1 MRRIQTY
8 PDRGA
13 KVCLPRGDTK
23 REGST
28 INRRGVAV
36 ITVGCVNDV
45 FFRQIDLYIPLQT
58 ALGKLI

>member
-36 ITVGCVNDV
+36 ITEGVRERRVLSSDRFIYPIANRFG
-45 FFRQIDLYIPLQT
+45 
-58 ALGKLI
+58 